1 MVVGELVHVFY
12 DKFWNEIDLAI
23 ADEILHKD
31 VTFRGSL
38 GVGVVGRKAVCE
50 YVLKV
55 TEALSGYRCD
65 IESLLVEGNRAVA
78 KVVFSGLHAG
88 EFLGYAPTG
97 RRVQWLGAAFFTEDD
112 NQLRDIWVLGD
123 LENLKAQL
131 SLTE

>member
-1 MVVGELVHVFY
+1 MAVDDLVHIFY

-38 GVGVVGRKAVCE
+38 GVGLTGRKAVCE

-55 TEALSGYRCD
+55 TRALSGYRCD
-65 IESLLVEGNRAVA
+65 IESLLVEENRAVA
-78 KVVFSGLHAG
+78 KVVFSGLHTG

-97 RRVQWLGAAFFTEDD
+97 RHVQWVGAAFFSEDD
-112 NQLRDIWVLGD
+112 NKLRDIWVLGD
-123 LENLKAQL
+123 LETLRAQL

>member
-1 MVVGELVHVFY
+1 MAVGDLVHVFY

-23 ADEILHKD
+23 ADEILHND

-38 GVGVVGRKAVCE
+38 GVGLIGRKAVCE

-55 TEALSGYRCD
+55 TGALSGYRCD
-65 IESLLVEGNRAVA
+65 IESLLVEENRAVA
-78 KVVFSGLHAG
+78 KVVFSGLHTG

-97 RRVQWLGAAFFTEDD
+97 RHVQWVGAAFFSEDD
-112 NQLRDIWVLGD
+112 NKLRDIWVLGD
-123 LENLKAQL
+123 LETLRSQL